1 MQHRVKAGDMTAP
14 APLGVNINNNHIAKR
29 APSRHDGA
37 VATDPGDIFCEPW
50 HPTRYNA
57 EADVFL
63 TERQVARVAA
73 DAQSHPD
80 ARQPGGWRGLAY
92 DRLHGSPKVYYS
104 SYSDDELTRTEE
116 LGSKGTR
123 TWCIFDNAAELATRA
138 NALATAV
145 LVR

>member
-1 MQHRVKAGDMTAP
+1 MSPRLAAPDYTAE
-14 APLGVNINNNHIAKR
+14 VN
-29 APSRHDGA
+29 
-37 VATDPGDIFCEPW
+37 ATVPFCEPW

-63 TERQVARVAA
+63 TEHQVARVAA
-73 DAQSHPD
+73 D

-92 DRLHGSPKVYYS
+92 YRLHGSPKMYYS

-123 TWCIFDNAAELATRA
+123 TWCIFDNTAEIATRA

-145 LVR
+145 LFR